1 MTTPVEDFQAE
12 WAPDGQAIVFV
23 HFSPGTRADIW
34 TRGTGETGP
43 GKPVVATPD
52 SDESPSL
59 SQGGHWLL
67 YRSQGAFYV
76 TSFPEAGEPTKISP
90 DGSWAASWSPSTPEI
105 FVVESDQLV
114 SIRYEVSGGRLRT
127 TGSQVLF
134 KVPLVPVDGR
144 VPVSRDARRF
154 LMLVPVPGKT
164 LDPEVRVVTDGFA
177 ALRAEASAEAR

>member
-1 MTTPVEDFQAE
+1 VDDYRVDWT
-12 WAPDGQAIVFV
+12 PDGRAIVFT
-23 HFSPGTRADIW
+23 HPSPGTGLDIW
-34 TRGTGETGP
+34 TRGTDEAGP
-43 GKPVVATPD
+43 GRPVVTTPD
-52 SDESPSL
+52 SDEFPTLSPD
-59 SQGGHWLL
+59 GRWLL

-76 TSFPEAGEPTKISP
+76 TRFPEAGERTKISP

-105 FVVESDQLV
+105 FVVESDHLV

-134 KVPLVPVDGR
+134 DVPRVPIDSP

-154 LMLVPVPGKT
+154 LMFVPVPGKT
-164 LDPEVRVVTDGFA
+164 LDAEVRVVTDGFA